1 MADMELVLIVKRG
14 RDAVAQWREENP
26 TTTMDLSEAYMS
38 HTRLPQVDLSASDLR
53 NSDFMGAMLRRA
65 NFSRSYMNPCHLYRA
80 DLREANLSSTLL
92 SGANLRGA
100 DLRKANL
107 EGANLDRAI
116 LSDCNFEGA
125 NLKGANLSR
134 TNIDRA
140 NMKDADLSG
149 AYFGGS
155 RIKRSNFDNTNLT
168 ESDLFEAN
176 IDTVTFDG
184 SDLSGSILGYTVFQ
198 NCDLSNVSNLD
209 SIRHDAPSTLG
220 VDSLLKSS
228 NLPEEFLRGIG
239 VTDSFIELSKSI
251 ERTVASP
258 ECYISCTSEH
268 KEYAIKLQEEL
279 RSKGVVCWLFSE
291 DSRGNAL
298 VDRRSTSEEEEIER
312 WVRHYDKLI
321 VVTTEESFSN
331 EVIRNDVVSGKEKQM
346 SEDSWVLY
354 LVSPNEE
361 IMESR
366 NRFIR
371 TLRSENTVFVIDME
385 SEASNSNL
393 DKLVE
398 VMNSELTH
406 EDSIPS
412 LTE

>member
-1 MADMELVLIVKRG
+1 MADMELVLIVKGG
-14 RDAVAQWREENP
+14 RDAVAKWREENP

-38 HTRLPQVDLSASDLR
+38 HTRLPQVDLSACDLR
-53 NSDFMGAMLRRA
+53 NADFMGAMLRRA
-65 NFSRSYMNPCHLYRA
+65 NFSRSYMNPCHLYRS
-80 DLREANLSSTLL
+80 DLREANLSGTLL

-116 LSDCNFEGA
+116 LSDTNFEGA

-140 NMKDADLSG
+140 NMKDTDLSG

-155 RIKRSNFDNTNLT
+155 RIKRSNFDNTNLKG
-168 ESDLFEAN
+168 SDLFEAN
-176 IDTVTFDG
+176 IDSVSFVDADFADG
-184 SDLSGSILGYTVFQ
+184 ILGYTVFQ
-198 NCDLSNVSNLD
+198 NCDLSTVKNLA

-220 VDSLLKSS
+220 VDSLLKSA

-239 VTDSFIELSKSI
+239 VSESFIEVSKSI
-251 ERTVASP
+251 ERNETSS

-268 KEYAIKLQEEL
+268 EPFAKQLQEQL
-279 RSKGVVCWLFSE
+279 MNKGIVTWLFSE
-291 DSRGNAL
+291 SSRGNAL

-331 EVIRNDVVSGKEKQM
+331 EVIRNDVSAAKDKQM
-346 SEDSWVLY
+346 ADDSWIMY
-354 LVSPNEE
+354 LVSPNGE

-371 TLRSENTVFVIDME
+371 TLRSENTVFVIDLE
-385 SEASNSNL
+385 SEESKSNL
-393 DKLVE
+393 DRLVE
-398 VMNSELTH
+398 VMNSDLSH
-406 EDSIPS
+406 GDSIPTLS
-412 LTE
+412 E

>member
-14 RDAVAQWREENP
+14 RDAVAKWREENP

-80 DLREANLSSTLL
+80 DLREANLSNTLL

-168 ESDLFEAN
+168 GSDLFEAN
-176 IDTVTFDG
+176 LDTVTFDG
-184 SDLSGSILGYTVFQ
+184 ADFSEGILGYTVFQ
-198 NCDLSNVSNLD
+198 NCDLSTVSNLD
-209 SIRHDAPSTLG
+209 SIRHDAPSTMG

-228 NLPEEFLRGIG
+228 NLPDSFMKGIG

-251 ERTVASP
+251 VREGNAP

-268 KEYAIKLQEEL
+268 NEYAVKLQAAL
-279 RSKGVVCWLFSE
+279 RDRGIVCWLFSE
-291 DSRGNAL
+291 DARGNAL

-321 VVTTEESFSN
+321 VVTTEEAFSN

-346 SEDSWVLY
+346 TDDNWLLY
-354 LVSPNEE
+354 LVSPNGE

-371 TLRSENTVFVIDME
+371 TLRTENTIFVIDFE
-385 SEASNSNL
+385 SGESSDNL
-393 DKLVE
+393 DKLAE
-398 VMNSELTH
+398 TMKSEFTH
-406 EDSIPS
+406 EQSIPKLS
-412 LTE
+412 E

>member
-155 RIKRSNFDNTNLT
+155 RIKRSNFDNPNLT
-168 ESDLFEAN
+168 GSDLFEAN

-251 ERTVASP
+251 ERTAASP
-258 ECYISCTSEH
+258 ECYIPCTSEH

-331 EVIRNDVVSGKEKQM
+331 EIIRNDVVSGKEKQM

-354 LVSPNEE
+354 LVSPNGE

-385 SEASNSNL
+385 SEESNSNL

>member
-53 NSDFMGAMLRRA
+53 NADFMGAMLRRA
-65 NFSRSYMNPCHLYRA
+65 NFSRSYMNPCHLYRS
-80 DLREANLSSTLL
+80 DLREANLSGTLL

-116 LSDCNFEGA
+116 LSDTNFEGA

-140 NMKDADLSG
+140 NLKDADLSG

-155 RIKRSNFDNTNLT
+155 RIKRSNFDNISLNG
-168 ESDLFEAN
+168 SDLFEAN
-176 IDTVTFDG
+176 IDSVSFVDADFTDVV
-184 SDLSGSILGYTVFQ
+184 LGYTVFQ
-198 NCDLSNVSNLD
+198 NCDLSSVKNL
-209 SIRHDAPSTLG
+209 SSVRHDAPSTLG
-220 VDSLLKSS
+220 VDSLIKSS
-228 NLPEEFLRGIG
+228 NLSEAFLRGIG
-239 VTDSFIELSKSI
+239 VTESFIELSKSI
-251 ERTVASP
+251 QRHDIAS

-268 KEYAIKLQEEL
+268 EGFAKKLQEQL
-279 RSKGVVCWLFSE
+279 RDRGIVSWLFSE
-291 DSRGNAL
+291 SSRGNAL

-331 EVIRNDVVSGKEKQM
+331 EVIRNDVSSAKEKQM
-346 SEDSWVLY
+346 ADDEWLMY
-354 LVSPNEE
+354 LVSPNAE

-371 TLRSENTVFVIDME
+371 TLRSENTVFVIDFDTDAYE
-385 SEASNSNL
+385 GSL
-393 DKLVE
+393 DRLVE
-398 VMNSELTH
+398 TIKTEYSN
-406 EDSIPS
+406 EDSIPK

>member
-125 NLKGANLSR
+125 NPKGANLSQ

-168 ESDLFEAN
+168 GSDLFEAN

-251 ERTVASP
+251 ERTAASP

-331 EVIRNDVVSGKEKQM
+331 EIIRNDVVSGKEKQM

-354 LVSPNEE
+354 LVSPNGE

-385 SEASNSNL
+385 SEESNSNL

>member
-228 NLPEEFLRGIG
+228 NLPEDFLRGIG
-239 VTDSFIELSKSI
+239 VTDSFIELSKSK

-258 ECYISCTSEH
+258 EYYISCTSEH

-385 SEASNSNL
+385 SEESNSNL

>member
-1 MADMELVLIVKRG
+1 MANMELVLIVKQG
-14 RDAVAQWREENP
+14 RDAVAKWREDNP

-53 NSDFMGAMLRRA
+53 NADFMGAMLRRA
-65 NFSRSYMNPCHLYRA
+65 NFARSYMNPCHLYRA
-80 DLREANLSSTLL
+80 DLREANMSGTLL

-125 NLKGANLSR
+125 NLKGANLGR

-140 NMKDADLSG
+140 NMTGADLSG
-149 AYFGGS
+149 AYFGGA
-155 RIKRSNFDNTNLT
+155 RVKRSNFSNTNLVG
-168 ESDLFEAN
+168 SDLFEAN
-176 IDTVTFDG
+176 LDSVNFDG
-184 SDLSGSILGYTVFQ
+184 SDFSNSILGYTVFQ
-198 NCDLSNVSNLD
+198 NCNLSTAANLE

-228 NLPEEFLRGIG
+228 NLPNEFLQGLG
-239 VTDSFIELSKSI
+239 VSESFIELNKSI
-251 ERTVASP
+251 ERDSGTQ
-258 ECYISCTSEH
+258 ECYISFTADHE
-268 KEYAIKLQEEL
+268 EFARKLQQEL
-279 RSKGVVCWLFSE
+279 RLRGIVCWLFSE
-291 DSRGNAL
+291 NSRGNAL

-346 SEDSWVLY
+346 TEDNWVLY
-354 LVSPNEE
+354 LVSPDSA

-371 TLRSENTVFVIDME
+371 TLRSENTVFVIDMD
-385 SEASNSNL
+385 SNEFAPSI
-393 DKLVE
+393 DKL
-398 VMNSELTH
+398 SETIKAQLTH
-406 EDSIPS
+406 QDSIPK
-412 LTE
+412 LAE

>member
-168 ESDLFEAN
+168 GSDLFEAN

-251 ERTVASP
+251 ERTEASP

-331 EVIRNDVVSGKEKQM
+331 EIIRNDVVSGKEKQM

-354 LVSPNEE
+354 LVSPNGE

-385 SEASNSNL
+385 SEESNSNL